1 MLVEG
6 GESQVEDRVERESG
20 SEAQGGSQGLE
31 GGEER
36 EQVIPEDRIAQ
47 MYKVILDAGPQGLTQ
62 SEAWKALNLTSREGS
77 RLAIRLERRGLI
89 KRERV
94 VRDGRWTYLLVPL
107 VQPLRFVSVEEAP
120 CLTCKYEPRCRPG
133 SEINPINCPPD
144 LYGKGI
150 AAWVLREWEKKVRQA
165 SDVASLR

>member
-1 MLVEG
+1 LVGG

-62 SEAWKALNLTSREGS
+62 SEAW
-77 RLAIRLERRGLI
+77 
-89 KRERV
+89 
-94 VRDGRWTYLLVPL
+94 
-107 VQPLRFVSVEEAP
+107 
-120 CLTCKYEPRCRPG
+120 
-133 SEINPINCPPD
+133 
-144 LYGKGI
+144 
-150 AAWVLREWEKKVRQA
+150 
-165 SDVASLR
+165 